1 MAASAISVKAIVL
14 KEISYKDTDKLL
26 TVLTDRL
33 GLITLR
39 CRGVRSLKSRRFASA
54 QQFVYSD
61 MVLSE
66 RRGQYALEEAE
77 PIESFFALRG
87 RFEAIAMANYFA
99 DVVSSVTVEGEDE
112 GAILSLFLNSL
123 YLLCEKPDEPFSKI
137 KAVFEL
143 RLAVLLGFSPAVS
156 DCGECGA
163 PEGLC
168 WFNIAGGAVLCD
180 SCALSGTPDASE
192 RVLIPLDEGTL
203 ALIRYIVTA
212 ADRRIFAFRCDG
224 ALLSRLAVF
233 SEKYL
238 IYHLGRSFDT
248 LTFLHSVIE

>member
-1 MAASAISVKAIVL
+1 MAASAIAVKAIVL
-14 KEISYKDTDKLL
+14 KEVNYKETDKLL

-39 CRGVRSLKSRRFASA
+39 CRGVRTLKSRRFASC
-54 QQFVYSD
+54 QTFVYSD

-66 RRGQYALEEAE
+66 KKGQYSLEEAE

-87 RFEAIAMANYFA
+87 RFEAIAIANYFA
-99 DVVSSVTVEGEDE
+99 DVISSVTVEGEDE

-123 YLLCEKPDEPFSKI
+123 YLLCEKPDEPFAKI

-143 RLAVLLGFSPAVS
+143 RLSVLLGFAPTVS
-156 DCGECGA
+156 SCGECGKTEA
-163 PEGLC
+163 LC
-168 WFNIAGGAVLCD
+168 WFNIAGGVTLCD
-180 SCALSGTPDASE
+180 ACALNEVPDVLE
-192 RVLIPLDEGTL
+192 RVLIPIDAATL
-203 ALIRYIVTA
+203 SLIRYVVE
-212 ADRRIFAFRCDG
+212 ADGRRIFAFRCDER
-224 ALLSRLAVF
+224 LLSVFGAF

-248 LTFLHSVIE
+248 LTFLQSVIE

>member
-39 CRGVRSLKSRRFASA
+39 CRGVRSLKSRRFASS

-66 RRGQYALEEAE
+66 KRGQYSLEEAE
-77 PIESFFALRG
+77 PIESFFALRS

-99 DVVSSVTVEGEDE
+99 DVISSVTVEGEDE
-112 GAILSLFLNSL
+112 GAILSLLLNSL
-123 YLLCEKPDEPFSKI
+123 YLLCEKPDEPFVKI

-143 RLAVLLGFSPAVS
+143 RLAALIGFLPTGSL
-156 DCGECGA
+156 CGECGKE
-163 PEGLC
+163 EGLC
-168 WFNIAGGAVLCD
+168 WFNIAGGVTLCD
-180 SCALSGTPDASE
+180 TCALSQAPDVLE
-192 RVLIPLDEGTL
+192 RVLVPIDEGTL
-203 ALIRYIVTA
+203 ALVRYITTA
-212 ADRRIFAFRCDG
+212 NDRRIFAFRCEER
-224 ALLSRLAVF
+224 LLSTLGAF

-238 IYHLGRSFDT
+238 LYHLGRSFDT
-248 LTFLHSVIE
+248 LTFLQSVIE

>member
-1 MAASAISVKAIVL
+1 MAATAISVKAIVL
-14 KEISYKDTDKLL
+14 KETNYKDTDKLV

-33 GLITLR
+33 GLLTLR

-66 RRGQYALEEAE
+66 KRGRYALEEAE

-99 DVVSSVTVEGEDE
+99 EVVSSVTVEGEDE
-112 GAILSLFLNSL
+112 SAVLSLFLNSL
-123 YLLCEKPDEPFSKI
+123 YILSEKRDEPYRKV

-143 RLAVLLGFSPAVS
+143 RLAALLGFLPSVAS
-156 DCGECGA
+156 CGECGR
-163 PEGLC
+163 EDGLC
-168 WFNIAGGAVLCD
+168 WFNIAGGVTLCD
-180 SCALSGTPDASE
+180 GCACGETPDVLE
-192 RVLIPLDEGTL
+192 RVLVPIDAPTL
-203 ALIRYIVTA
+203 SLVRYITEA
-212 ADRRIFAFRCDG
+212 RDRRIFAFRCDDR
-224 ALLSRLAVF
+224 LLSTLGAF

-238 IYHLGRSFDT
+238 LYHLGRSFET
-248 LTFLHSVIE
+248 LSFLQPLIE